1 MTTENHNNHKNGK
14 NIEAAESQW
23 LNVELGPAVA
33 NRQARQTIAKTST
46 PAKRPRWYME
56 GVTEEEVTSQAG
68 MSRQAMAIG
77 GLLLAALG
85 ILVLM
90 VVVMIVIT
98 FVSLFM

>member
-1 MTTENHNNHKNGK
+1 MTTENHNSHKNGK
-14 NIEAAESQW
+14 SMEEAESQW

-33 NRQARQTIAKTST
+33 NRQARQTAKTSA

-56 GVTEEEVTSQAG
+56 GVSEEEVTSQSR
-68 MSRQAMAIG
+68 MSRQATAIG

-90 VVVMIVIT
+90 VVIMIIIT
-98 FVSLFM
+98 FVSLFT